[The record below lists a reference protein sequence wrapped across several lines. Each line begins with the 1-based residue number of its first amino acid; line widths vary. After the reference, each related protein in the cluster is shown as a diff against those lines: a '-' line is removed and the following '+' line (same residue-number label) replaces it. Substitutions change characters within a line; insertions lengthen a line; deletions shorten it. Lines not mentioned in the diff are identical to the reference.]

1 MFVNLNKSLIAQR
14 FAKAGQSY
22 TEQAVI
28 QKQIS
33 QHLSQLMQNHC
44 PENLAHVLE
53 IGCGSGNLTHQ
64 LVKNFQI
71 EQWYLNDLYP
81 QVQRHF
87 QDHLPIQWMI
97 GDIETLDLPG
107 DSDAIVS
114 SSALQWIN
122 DLPKLLAR
130 CHTALKAQGWLCF
143 STFGPDNFTEIKQ
156 LTGQGLQYWSIDD
169 WRQQLEK
176 VNFEVVELSQQS
188 LYMRFE
194 TPKAVLKHLKAT
206 GVTGASVQQQRW
218 TKQSLTEFYQCYQQF
233 QLENQQYSLTYH
245 PIYCIARRTA

>member
-1 MFVNLNKSLIAQR
+1 VNLNKSLIAQR

-22 TEQAVI
+22 TEQAII

-33 QHLSQLMQNHC
+33 QHLCQLMQNHC
-44 PENLAHVLE
+44 PENLVHVLE

-64 LVKNFQI
+64 LANNFQI

-81 QVQRHF
+81 QVQQHF
-87 QDHLPIQWMI
+87 QDHLLIQWMI
-97 GDIETLDLPG
+97 GDIETLDLPA
-107 DSDAIVS
+107 DLDAIVS

-122 DLPKLLAR
+122 DLPALLTR
-130 CHTALKAQGWLCF
+130 CHDVLKAQGWLCF

-156 LTGQGLQYWSIDD
+156 LTGQGLEYWSIDD
-169 WRQQLEK
+169 WRQQLEYLDFD
-176 VNFEVVELSQQS
+176 VICLEQQHLNMQFEN
-188 LYMRFE
+188 
-194 TPKAVLKHLKAT
+194 PKAILKHLKAT

-218 TKQSLTEFYQCYQQF
+218 TKQSLTEFYQRYQQF